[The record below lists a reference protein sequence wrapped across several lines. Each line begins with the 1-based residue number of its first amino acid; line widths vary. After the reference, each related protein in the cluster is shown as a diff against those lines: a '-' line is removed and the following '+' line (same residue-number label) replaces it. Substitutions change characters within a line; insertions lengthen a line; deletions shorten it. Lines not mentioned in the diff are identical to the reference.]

1 MAVRAI
7 ALAALAGL
15 TVAGCGFEL
24 RGWDLESSIESVHVS
39 AKTRTALAGELR
51 RALGQAGVRI
61 EPRPSRAAMIVELL
75 DERRGRRTVAVT
87 GSARAAEYEVTIS
100 VRFAVRSGARVLRE
114 PVWLDASRVFVVD
127 RDNIAGTAGEQALIE
142 AELANDLVGQI
153 VRALNA
159 AAGSV
164 APPAAS
170 AASEA
175 AGAG

>member
-1 MAVRAI
+1 RAP
-7 ALAALAGL
+7 AER
-15 TVAGCGFEL
+15 VA
-24 RGWDLESSIESVHVS
+24 D
-39 AKTRTALAGELR
+39 R
-51 RALGQAGVRI
+51 RA
-61 EPRPSRAAMIVELL
+61 
-75 DERRGRRTVAVT
+75 ERRGRRTVAGT

-100 VRFAVRSGARVLRE
+100 VRFAIRSGARVLRE

-153 VRALNA
+153 MRALNA
-159 AAGSV
+159 AAATV

-170 AASEA
+170 GAAGE